1 MKSLLSSVVVVLC
14 ASSIIACNKSDDDS
28 TTTPA
33 AVNKTWKLGATTYT
47 VNNYARA
54 NETFQAYDVAGNG
67 IHFSFGTYPTAGGTY
82 NVVSSSA
89 TLGANDVSVLAFGS
103 NSGTSYFSTG
113 NDNIKATVKLVSA
126 STLAITLPDTWV
138 AKPGAD
144 SLKVSANL
152 GDL

>member
-1 MKSLLSSVVVVLC
+1 MKSLVYSIAVVLC
-14 ASSIIACNKSDDDS
+14 TASVTACNKSDDDS
-28 TTTPA
+28 TAPA
-33 AVNKTWKLGATTYT
+33 TVNKTWKLGATTYT

-89 TLGANDVSVLAFGS
+89 TLGANDMSVLAFGS

-113 NDNIKATVKLVSA
+113 NDNIKATVTLVSA
-126 STLAITLPDTWV
+126 SRLGITLPDTWV

-144 SLKVSANL
+144 SLKASANL

>member
-1 MKSLLSSVVVVLC
+1 MKSFLFYIAILLLSS
-14 ASSIIACNKSDDDS
+14 SFIACNKDDD
-28 TTTPA
+28 TITPPA
-33 AVNKTWKLGATTYT
+33 TINKTWKLGSTTYT

-54 NETFQAYDVAGNG
+54 NETFQAYDAAGNG
-67 IHFSFGTYPTAGGTY
+67 VHFSFSTYPTADGTY

-103 NSGTSYFSTG
+103 SSGTSYFSTG
-113 NDNIKATVKLVSA
+113 NDNTKATIKVVSS
-126 STLAITLPDTWV
+126 STLRVTLPDTWV

-144 SLKVSANL
+144 SLKLSANL